1 MTPEKQKIT
10 NLLKEVEREK
20 SNEKR
25 QMLIIQILKLIN
37 III

>member
-1 MTPEKQKIT
+1 MTQEKQKIT